1 MQSTRP
7 GLAKLAQS
15 ARILKEFVHPFLQNW
30 QPGMK
35 TSLDYKRKVLPRT
48 SGVGAKKQSRFE
60 ILQITASGAKICVCP
75 LFASFRFLIFQ
86 RGYIP
91 CNQTYGAITV
101 QSN

>member
-35 TSLDYKRKVLPRT
+35 TSLDYNRKVLPRT

-60 ILQITASGAKICVCP
+60 ILQITASGAKICACVSSIRV
-75 LFASFRFLIFQ
+75 LSVSYFSKAVTIASPTLLN
-86 RGYIP
+86 P
-91 CNQTYGAITV
+91 K
-101 QSN
+101 S